1 MLKAVR
7 FPGKYIQDY
16 NALYSVEDEIRV
28 FGKENPFILCGPF
41 VFKYV
46 LDKTFIDNLMKIGT
60 IKEFSGE
67 CTDEEIDKCVS
78 IASKYKCDSIIGIG
92 GGKTLDA
99 AKAIA
104 NALDMPVII
113 VPTSASTDAPCS
125 ALSVIYTSDGKFKKY
140 VFFKKNPDVVLVD
153 SKIISHAPARLL
165 VSGIGDALATW
176 FEAESCRIKYAKNMA
191 GGFGTNVAFSIAKL
205 CYELLLKYGFQAKL
219 ACESKIVTPA
229 LEHII
234 EANILLSGIG
244 FESGGL
250 AAAHAIHDGLT
261 ALPETH
267 NFFHGEKVALGLLAS
282 FFLTD
287 KPIDIIDN
295 IYNYYITIGLPI
307 SFKDIGLDGV
317 DDKKLLEAIDYICAE
332 GETIYNESIP
342 FDKIDLLN
350 ALKMADAYGKQKISI
365 NKEKLYE

>member
-1 MLKAVR
+1 MLKSGK
-7 FPGKYIQDY
+7 FPGKYIQGY
-16 NALYSVEDEIRV
+16 NALYSLEKEIKICN
-28 FGKENPFILCGPF
+28 KERPFILCGPY
-41 VFKYV
+41 VLKKV
-46 LDKTFIDNLMKIGT
+46 LDKSFIDSLMKVAT

-67 CTDEEIDKCVS
+67 CSDEEIDKCVN
-78 IASKYKCDSIIGIG
+78 IAHKNKCDLIIGIG
-92 GGKTLDA
+92 GGKSLDA

-104 NALDMPVII
+104 NALDLPVII

-125 ALSVIYTSDGKFKKY
+125 ALSVIYTIEGKFEKY

-153 SKIISHAPARLL
+153 SKIISEAPARLL

-176 FEAESCRIKYAKNMA
+176 FEAESCRIKYAKNMT

-205 CYELLLKYGFQAKL
+205 CYELLLKYGLQAKL

-250 AAAHAIHDGLT
+250 AAAHAIQDGLT
-261 ALPETH
+261 MLPETH
-267 NFFHGEKVALGLLAS
+267 NYFHGEKVAFGLLAS

-287 KPIDIIDN
+287 KAIDTIDN
-295 IYNYYITIGLPI
+295 IYNYYITMGLPVT
-307 SFKDIGLDGV
+307 FKDIGLECV

-332 GETIYNESIP
+332 GETIYNESAP
-342 FDKIDLLN
+342 FDKIDLLS
-350 ALKMADAYGKQKISI
+350 ALKMANNYGKYR
-365 NKEKLYE
+365 KEVPKNG